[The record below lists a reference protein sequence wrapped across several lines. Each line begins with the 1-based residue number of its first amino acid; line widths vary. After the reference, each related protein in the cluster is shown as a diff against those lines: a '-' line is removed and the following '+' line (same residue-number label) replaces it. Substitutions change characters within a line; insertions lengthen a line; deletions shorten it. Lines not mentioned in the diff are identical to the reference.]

1 MVCGG
6 PGVRGESTHG
16 PVPESPSWWI
26 DFLVQEE
33 YTRPTTVDA
42 LFPSVRETKL
52 ERGPNWGLLIA
63 FAMCIQFWVLV
74 GIAVLELR

>member
-6 PGVRGESTHG
+6 PGGRGESRTG
-16 PVPESPSWWI
+16 QYPNPPLGGSISWSRG
-26 DFLVQEE
+26 E
-33 YTRPTTVDA
+33 TSCPTTVDA

>member
-1 MVCGG
+1 
-6 PGVRGESTHG
+6 
-16 PVPESPSWWI
+16 
-26 DFLVQEE
+26 
-33 YTRPTTVDA
+33 VDA